1 MKMTV
6 FDFAKKA
13 SLDSDEIP
21 VEVRD
26 KDGNLIEKG
35 KSLWY
40 YAAHGGLALS
50 MPIHAI
56 TICRDVIIIRVK

>member
-1 MKMTV
+1 MKGMITMKMTV

-35 KSLWY
+35 KSL
-40 YAAHGGLALS
+40 
-50 MPIHAI
+50 
-56 TICRDVIIIRVK
+56 